1 MKIIPVCVYE
11 FKVLS
16 GKGKGAKIKL
26 GIKQGKNQF
35 ARATLKLKNLLID
48 YEYMVDGQKIVYT
61 SKNDNFEYGNDWIKI
76 SHDTLPGILY

>member
-16 GKGKGAKIKL
+16 GKGKGAKIRI
-26 GIKQGKNQF
+26 GVKQGRQQF
-35 ARATLKLKNLLID
+35 ARATLKLNELLIA
-48 YEYMVDGQKIVYT
+48 YGYKLDGQKIVYT

>member
-11 FKVLS
+11 FEVLS
-16 GKGKGAKIKL
+16 GKGKGAKIRI
-26 GIKQGKNQF
+26 GVKQGRQQF
-35 ARATLKLKNLLID
+35 TRVTLKLKNLLVD